1 MRSYLHTNFLL
12 TQSFLIDLASVSPSS
27 KSTFMPDLLLQH
39 ESTEQLLKH
48 CAEQCPAKILKSRLV
63 YSNMG
68 QKADFAV

>member
-1 MRSYLHTNFLL
+1 
-12 TQSFLIDLASVSPSS
+12 
-27 KSTFMPDLLLQH
+27 MPDLLLQH